1 MANKA
6 SNTNEKATV
15 NQGYQNRSLK
25 NIKNININIKKNTL
39 PVAEDKSGEDVYG
52 LSRVM

>member
-6 SNTNEKATV
+6 INTNERATV
-15 NQGYQNRSLK
+15 NQGYQNGSLK
-25 NIKNININIKKNTL
+25 NIKNINIKKNTL
-39 PVAEDKSGEDVYG
+39 PVAEDNFGEDVYG